1 MKFSEQLKAGVILD
15 NPVFMQT
22 IGLCPAL
29 ATTTSLSNAIGMG
42 VAATVVLVCSNVV
55 ISALRKFI
63 PDKIRIACF
72 ITIIATFVTMIDLA
86 LQAFVPALAASL
98 GLFLPL
104 IVVNCIILGRAE
116 MFASKHSVGESALDG
131 IGMGLGFTLT
141 LVVMATLREVLGA
154 GTFAGIPVP
163 FFSTYNIP
171 ILTQTP
177 GGFFIFGCLIALV
190 ARITHGKVK
199 HAATGC
205 GNCPNAAVCGKIG
218 KEA

>member
-15 NPVFMQT
+15 NPIFMQT

-42 VAATVVLVCSNVV
+42 VAATVVLICSNVV

-86 LQAFVPALAASL
+86 LQAFVPSLAASL

-116 MFASKHSVGESALDG
+116 AYASKNKVLPSALDG
-131 IGMGLGFTLT
+131 GCMGLGFGFA
-141 LVVMATLREVLGA
+141 LVLMGFFRELLGA
-154 GTFAGIPVP
+154 GTVLSGLSTLLPFLSFIPAEGFAIPGLSANPAVMM
-163 FFSTYNIP
+163 
-171 ILTQTP
+171 ILP
-177 GGFFIFGCLIALV
+177 AGGFLMIGFIFAVIQ
-190 ARITHGKVK
+190 KVM
-199 HAATGC
+199 A
-205 GNCPNAAVCGKIG
+205 G
-218 KEA
+218 KEDK

>member
-1 MKFSEQLKAGVILD
+1 MVGVIECIELLVL
-15 NPVFMQT
+15 PVY
-22 IGLCPAL
+22 
-29 ATTTSLSNAIGMG
+29 
-42 VAATVVLVCSNVV
+42 
-55 ISALRKFI
+55 RK
-63 PDKIRIACF
+63 R
-72 ITIIATFVTMIDLA
+72 V
-86 LQAFVPALAASL
+86 
-98 GLFLPL
+98 
-104 IVVNCIILGRAE
+104 
-116 MFASKHSVGESALDG
+116 
-131 IGMGLGFTLT
+131 
-141 LVVMATLREVLGA
+141 LREVIGA

-177 GGFFIFGCLIALV
+177 GGFFVFGCLIALV